1 MLLIYF
7 DVCCLNRPFDDQGQ
21 DRIRLEAEAVLL
33 ILGRCEA
40 REWQWVSS
48 AIVEEEVNRIP
59 NTERRYRIKA
69 MLKGTSLTV
78 ALTDTTVARAREI
91 TALGFRTYDAL
102 HLACAEQAGAE
113 VLLTSDD
120 DIIRTAARN
129 AERLKVRVANPLNW
143 ILEVSK

>member
-1 MLLIYF
+1 MPL
-7 DVCCLNRPFDDQGQ
+7 VCCLNRPFDDQRQ

-33 ILGRCEA
+33 ILARCEA
-40 REWQWVSS
+40 GEWQSISS
-48 AIVEEEVNRIP
+48 AVVEKEINQIPNKERRNRIK
-59 NTERRYRIKA
+59 T

-78 ALTDTTVARAREI
+78 ALTDTGVARAREI

-113 VLLTSDD
+113 VLLTTDD
-120 DIIRTAARN
+120 GIIRTATRN
-129 AERLKVRVANPLNW
+129 VERLKVRVANPLDW